1 MATLLEKLRATGTN
15 NRFNQP
21 DLGYS
26 QLPDSYRSQLRY
38 FTGPEQDKIL
48 RYTHIFSNDL
58 TPVLNYIDEMATEGR
73 SNIKNHIKNSSKED
87 QMKWSDYKYLGDT
100 QYDMMYRKQSPKA
113 VKARKQVITSTPAQ
127 VGIGIGTGIWNTIA
141 GTAELGAALADLALD
156 TDTLSKVEKALPA
169 VDLLD
174 IYGDREGSI
183 AKFTSIL
190 VQYGTGWGVARK
202 IAQKVIGRMAKK
214 KIAQKVGGQLSKVS
228 IPSLTG
234 TKTGMDIARF
244 GGYWVLPAA
253 VGDAVVSTQANVSL
267 GDVFGKE
274 DGNILQRALMH
285 SKTESLEGLTGKARA
300 AAILRNKLKFGGE
313 GAALFGGMT
322 LVGPSLK
329 GAAWTA
335 GKVLGGQQFGKGL
348 KTPVGTIPTRPIPT
362 PFGEISK
369 VPGLGDALTGIT
381 KPLAYQTKA
390 KNPLGLPAG
399 IGVPGLFRIA
409 KKGWSK
415 GMTKLGIPRRELW
428 KFSEFAGGGL
438 WAGLRRAVDDFLLS
452 PLSPSWKFDKGSA
465 TAIRKQQNMVRKVK
479 KDFDIWKRNLDHAM
493 YGLVKA
499 GAGDIAFQTRTAMK
513 AMSYWDDVLKY
524 MRGEIKLDALP
535 KSLRLGSRAI
545 RQMID
550 EQTKALTPIIR
561 DMDIRDELIKNMG
574 KYLHTSYEIFKNSK
588 WRVSKEDYA
597 KGVDYFMNLLRTTTD
612 FKGVR
617 KGTEKYNRM
626 LVEAKQKVNR
636 ILEIGR
642 SEGFTPG
649 IRLQKIMNE
658 AAEIKVPA
666 NIFKDIKNVPD
677 EIATLL
683 GKVRDP
689 QNIILDTL
697 VEQAHTIHSYN
708 AYRELANQ
716 AMGKWIFKNNK
727 EFLDWAAKQ
736 GQGIPSPRG
745 LAPITVKKPYNM
757 DLEDIFKNPDGSSM
771 VAIPE
776 MAKAISDQTLL
787 VDIAL
792 KFPFWKA
799 ALAIKA
805 GTQVNKTVLSL
816 MTQMRNITTASA
828 FAMANGHVGMGASV
842 ADNFEHLWKHMVG
855 KHKDP
860 EKLKDLLSEALEAG
874 ALDSSTIATELE
886 KMIPELMGP
895 SKVPN
900 IRKTAEQVVGK
911 IKTGKVPD
919 LSDVAGRTVSDV
931 GNVGLISDEI
941 FSRLL
946 TNKGAVGRLVQK
958 SIEAYQ
964 LGDNVWKLFGYQFT
978 KSQLKPA
985 FRNIEDVK
993 TYFREVE
1000 GFEFNPYKSGSTTAG
1015 KNGQNLKTVDDAI
1028 KEIAGLQI
1036 RDVYPNYSMVPR
1048 AVQTIRKIPFF
1059 GNFVGFTSE
1068 MWRNSYEML
1077 RRGTAE
1083 MASSNP
1089 YIRQMG
1095 ARRLLGYTTTVGTL
1109 VPITYNI
1116 ATQLTGVPKEFME
1129 AYKARFGA
1137 DYQQGHTLI
1146 PISKQDKNGKV
1157 DAVDADTLHPYSDV
1171 QKPFKVY
1178 MDTWSQGKKTDQGT
1192 LSLFRQAMVD
1202 SLLGPS
1208 GLLKPFV
1215 AKSIAW
1221 ETLQE
1226 VMPDKNG
1233 ISRSKTGALIADWNN
1248 DRDPWSKTMY
1258 YIYSKVLPTTLKS
1271 GEKIYRAFKGQINK
1285 SAIEYDPE
1293 KEVAAT
1299 LAGFRVLTLD
1309 PYKSMKYKVGA
1320 IGGELSNARK
1330 VFINRSIAANTLMD
1344 DFARI
1349 AEGDAPVNINS
1360 EFQNYQKNRYR
1371 IWSEAYKDIEALR
1384 IMNYTEAQIRE
1395 MIEGRRTFSAD
1406 EVSNLLLGRFSP
1418 AKVPE
1423 INFLKNN
1430 GFSAQ
1435 IKQINRELGTAYSP
1449 QEFYNRADL
1458 QEIYNIWNNAQL
1470 GKGLDEI
1477 EEELGVPINVRQR
1490 ELIEDIEDRR
1500 DIIIEQQQE
1509 DRQRLLDQQKKIR
1522 DRILENRNNQ
1532 KSSLPI
1538 GTPPLDTEIF
1548 TASRVYPTNSGT
1560 VDQTT
1565 GLTRN
1570 QTALL
1575 SPGEQEIVK
1584 RSNQGIGSLT

>member
-1 MATLLEKLRATGTN
+1 MAFIEELKAAFSNKPSKFKTLRE
-15 NRFNQP
+15 QP
-21 DLGYS
+21 AAF
-26 QLPDSYRSQLRY
+26 LPDSYESKMDDLLPHIQKDVLRY
-38 FTGPEQDKIL
+38 L
-48 RYTHIFSNDL
+48 HIFNNDI
-58 TPVLNYIDEMATEGR
+58 TPVLKYIDEMSTEGK
-73 SNIKNHIKNSSKED
+73 SDIENFTKLMSDKDK
-87 QMKWSDYKYLGDT
+87 MKWGDYKWRGKKP
-100 QYDMMYRKQSPKA
+100 YDMMYRRHTKSAKD
-113 VKARKQVITSTPAQ
+113 STQAMLRHPLMQ
-127 VGIGIGTGIWNTIA
+127 LPVGVSTGVYNTLA
-141 GTAELGAALADLALD
+141 GTAELAASLSDLSLD

-169 VDLLD
+169 IDLMD
-174 IYGDREGSI
+174 IYGDSAGSV

-190 VQYGTGWGVARK
+190 VQYGLGWGIARK
-202 IAQKVIGRMAKK
+202 IAQKVIGKLAKK
-214 KIAQKVGGQLSKVS
+214 KLAMKAGDKLAKIS

-234 TKTGMDIARF
+234 TRTGMDIARF
-244 GGYWVLPAA
+244 GGYWILPAA
-253 VGDAVVSTQANVSL
+253 LGDAVVSTQANITL
-267 GDVFGKE
+267 GDAFGDDSPEASRLRK
-274 DGNILQRALMH
+274 ILAN
-285 SKTESLEGLTGKARA
+285 SKTESLEGLTGKERA
-300 AAILRNKLKFGGE
+300 AAILRNKLKFAEE
-313 GAALFGGMT
+313 GAALFGGIT

-329 GAAWTA
+329 LAAKT
-335 GKVLGGQQFGKGL
+335 LGKGL
-348 KTPVGTIPTRPIPT
+348 AGHTVRAADPA
-362 PFGEISK
+362 SK
-369 VPGLGDALTGIT
+369 NWGKLRGAAGLGEGKELFHIPGAGDIIYKGGSKL
-381 KPLAYQTKA
+381 LAAQTPAKWGKFGNLGPGRGLKA
-390 KNPLGLPAG
+390 A
-399 IGVPGLFRIA
+399 FDIA

-415 GMTKLGIPRRELW
+415 GMTRLGIPKYEFW
-428 KFSEFAGGGL
+428 KFSDTFTFKHLIDDWIIAP
-438 WAGLRRAVDDFLLS
+438 LR
-452 PLSPSWKFDKGSA
+452 PSWKFDKGSA
-465 TAIRKQQNMVRKVK
+465 TALRQQQNMVRKVK
-479 KDFDIWKRNLDHAM
+479 KDFDAWTRLLDRNM

-499 GAGDIAFQTRTAMK
+499 GAMDIAFQTRTATK
-513 AMSYWDDVLKY
+513 ALSYWNDVIKY
-524 MRGEIKLDALP
+524 MRGEVKIDALP
-535 KSLRLGSRAI
+535 KSLRTGSRAI
-545 RQMID
+545 RKMID
-550 EQTKALTPIIR
+550 DQTKQLQPIIR
-561 DMDIRDELIKNMG
+561 DMDVRDELVKNMG
-574 KYLHTSYEIFKNSK
+574 KYLHTSYEIFKSSK
-588 WRVSKEDYA
+588 WRADSETYKR
-597 KGVDYFMNLLRTTTD
+597 GVDYFVNLLKQANPQYKNAK
-612 FKGVR
+612 KGSDLY
-617 KGTEKYNRM
+617 KDLLNK
-626 LVEAKQKVNR
+626 AKLHVSEIMK
-636 ILEIGR
+636 IGR
-642 SEGFTPG
+642 REGTTPG
-649 IRLQKIMNE
+649 MRLKEIMNKS
-658 AAEIKVPA
+658 AEIKVPA
-666 NIFKDIKNVPD
+666 NIFKDIKNIPD
-677 EIATLL
+677 EIASLL

-689 QNIILDTL
+689 KNIILDTL

-708 AYRELANQ
+708 AYRNLANS
-716 AMGKWIFKNNK
+716 AMGKWIFKNEADYLKTLRQAGVKN
-727 EFLDWAAKQ
+727 
-736 GQGIPSPRG
+736 PRG
-745 LAPITVKKPYNM
+745 LDPITVKKPYNM
-757 DLEDIFKNPDGSSM
+757 DLEDIFKNADGTPM
-771 VAIPE
+771 LAVPE
-776 MAKAISDQTLL
+776 MAKAIGDQTLL
-787 VDIAL
+787 IDTAL

-805 GTQVNKTVLSL
+805 GTQINKTVLSL
-816 MTQMRNITTASA
+816 MTQMRNVSTASM
-828 FAMANGHVGMGASV
+828 FAMANGHVGKGASV
-842 ADNFEHLWKHMVG
+842 ADNFEMLWAEMVG
-855 KHKDP
+855 RTKDQK
-860 EKLKDLLSEALEAG
+860 KLRELLSEALEAG

-886 KMIPELMGP
+886 KLIPELMGA
-895 SKVPN
+895 SKVPIVKGGN
-900 IRKTAEQVVGK
+900 I
-911 IKTGKVPD
+911 TGK
-919 LSDVAGRTVSDV
+919 TVSDWADT
-931 GNVGLISDEI
+931 GLISDEI

-946 TNKGAVGRLVQK
+946 TNKGAIGRLVQK

-985 FRNIEDVK
+985 FKNMDDVK

-1000 GFEFNPYKSGSTTAG
+1000 GFDFNPFKAGSTTAG
-1015 KNGQNLKTVDDAI
+1015 RNGQNLKTVDDAI
-1028 KEIAGLQI
+1028 KEVAGLI
-1036 RDVYPNYSMVPR
+1036 VRDTYPNYSMVPR

-1299 LAGFRVLTLD
+1299 LAGFRMLTLD
-1309 PYKSMKYKVGA
+1309 PYKGMKYKVGA

-1371 IWSEAYKDIEALR
+1371 IWSEAYKDIQALR
-1384 IMNYTEAQIRE
+1384 MMNFTEAQIRE
-1395 MIEGRRTFSAD
+1395 MIEGRRTFSKP
-1406 EVSNLLLGRFSP
+1406 EVNNLLLGRYTP

-1423 INFLKNN
+1423 IDFLKNN

-1490 ELIEDIEDRR
+1490 ELMEDIEERR
-1500 DIIIEQQQE
+1500 DIIIEQQKK
-1509 DRQRLLDQQKKIR
+1509 DRERLLEQQKKIR
-1522 DRILENRNNQ
+1522 DRILEKRSDQ
-1532 KSSLPI
+1532 KSSVPI

-1575 SPGEQEIVK
+1575 SPGEQEIAK